1 MFTPSVS
8 LFSVQWDLRSIW
20 ASMDLISKAYF
31 LALLGSTVF
40 IGLSAAPI
48 LWAIRQS
55 KPERN
60 QNTKADWQRLSIRL
74 HNGFRFFFLLFLVF
88 GVAVANAVFVGLRAV
103 HYSYSSPSEY
113 PSVGCTRIADCFLLC
128 LVVHFCLPL
137 LPLMVYRDQNSE
149 DEPAGRHFLNYLKP
163 TAHSENAFESPAILP
178 TPA

>member
-31 LALLGSTVF
+31 LALLGSTAF
-40 IGLSAAPI
+40 IGLSAARI

-88 GVAVANAVFVGLRAV
+88 GVAVANAVFVAYGPFTIPIRRQANIPPWVHSNCRLLFPLSRCPFLSAFTASYGLPRSEFGGRA
-103 HYSYSSPSEY
+103 SRKALSEL
-113 PSVGCTRIADCFLLC
+113 PQADSALGKR
-128 LVVHFCLPL
+128 V
-137 LPLMVYRDQNSE
+137 
-149 DEPAGRHFLNYLKP
+149 
-163 TAHSENAFESPAILP
+163 
-178 TPA
+178 

>member
-31 LALLGSTVF
+31 LALLGSTAF
-40 IGLSAAPI
+40 IGLSAARI

-113 PSVGCTRIADCFLLC
+113 PSVGALEL
-128 LVVHFCLPL
+128 
-137 LPLMVYRDQNSE
+137 
-149 DEPAGRHFLNYLKP
+149 P
-163 TAHSENAFESPAILP
+163 TAFSFLSLSIFVCLYCLLWFTEIRIRRTSQQEGTF
-178 TPA
+178 